1 MNRIEVV
8 PRASPIDVR
17 REIVRALH
25 RDADVN
31 ARGIEVTATGEK
43 VRLTGTVTS
52 FREREAVELAASH
65 SADITVL
72 DNRLGVRLDEGTET
86 DADDLG

>member
-1 MNRIEVV
+1 MSTR
-8 PRASPIDVR
+8 
-17 REIVRALH
+17 
-25 RDADVN
+25 
-31 ARGIEVTATGEK
+31 GEK

-65 SADITVL
+65 AAGITVV
-72 DNRLGVRLDEGTET
+72 DNRLGVRLEEGPET